1 MVDSEKAFMILYKY
15 YTKQEL
21 DDECKRCNIQSR
33 PLDLVGRNNLYCDL
47 LYKKMIE
54 FKKIKETNEIKE
66 IEEAI
71 ARFKLD
77 AREDEINR

>member
-1 MVDSEKAFMILYKY
+1 M
-15 YTKQEL
+15 
-21 DDECKRCNIQSR
+21 
-33 PLDLVGRNNLYCDL
+33 VGRNNLYCDL